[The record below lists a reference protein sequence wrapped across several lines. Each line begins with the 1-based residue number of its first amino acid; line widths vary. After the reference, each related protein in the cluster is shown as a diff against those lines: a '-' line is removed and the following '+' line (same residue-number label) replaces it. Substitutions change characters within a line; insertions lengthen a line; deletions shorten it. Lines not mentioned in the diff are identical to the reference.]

1 MSSPTNSF
9 AAKKLLL
16 AYTRT
21 DGPST
26 VRNPIVQQLL
36 VRLVSAIP
44 SIFRDRYEATM
55 LESLFTMMYVALLRI
70 SEVSYTPKS
79 SHNLRRKQLFLT
91 HHKGQA
97 VVKINM
103 ESCKFSKGQVFR
115 MMVSPNMVSPQISPV
130 ESYQAYARIRPKADF
145 AFVTKEG
152 SPLSP
157 AYIRASLRRVLD
169 AINHKSLEFNTHS
182 FRIGRATD
190 MYANGYSDIQISKAG
205 RWNSKAFLKYI
216 KPQLINLT

>member
-1 MSSPTNSF
+1 MTAQDFPQFIVYSHNNSIKAKSIRSMVSAIAFNYEARFMSSPTNSF

-16 AYTRT
+16 AYTKT

-130 ESYQAYARIRPKADF
+130 ESY
-145 AFVTKEG
+145 E
-152 SPLSP
+152 L
-157 AYIRASLRRVLD
+157 
-169 AINHKSLEFNTHS
+169 
-182 FRIGRATD
+182 
-190 MYANGYSDIQISKAG
+190 M
-205 RWNSKAFLKYI
+205 
-216 KPQLINLT
+216 